1 MIYKSVYYLLG
12 VEEGVVV
19 DALDE
24 QDAEDGEEEYLEE
37 VEELLED
44 EGGQALALVVLVDAR
59 EELVQVVDVAPAR

>member
-24 QDAEDGEEEYLEE
+24 QDAEDGEEEDLEE